1 MKQPSLNTITPRLPE
16 LPPAVSLDNGVEL
29 NVIPLQSTDIV
40 AISILFYGGQWMQ
53 TKRLQSDFAMRQI
66 KSGTTSLSADALSD
80 YFDRYGATLTTGAA
94 MSYCFMQLTCLRRT
108 LPDVLP
114 LFTDIITSP
123 AYEQQKLDNE
133 REEALIAYRLNQQKV
148 KYVNKRLFYRSLLG
162 TKHPAAQY
170 PKEEDYTSINRQ
182 DLLAYHKAFI
192 TPSNAVLYVTGKVD
206 DELVSII
213 NNSIGQIPTNT
224 GKQSAICSETHTA
237 DKRKTPFVF
246 PEAPILASSEIRHEV
261 SIDVPSVQSSLRVGK
276 VLPNASHPDYP
287 ALYLATTILG
297 GYFGSRFMKN
307 IRERLGLTY
316 GIGATFF
323 TIPRNNVL
331 VIATETTR
339 ENVEQC
345 ISEVKRDIDDM
356 QRNLICDDEL
366 TNARNYLLGQFCRST
381 ETSLS
386 LSNLLMHQ
394 RTHGFTLDD
403 LLKTQQQMMLLTPSD
418 IQQCVQKYLS
428 TDTLLITAAHGK

>member
-1 MKQPSLNTITPRLPE
+1 MKQPSLHTIIPRLPE
-16 LPPAVSLDNGVEL
+16 LPPAVLLDNGVEL
-29 NVIPLQSTDIV
+29 NAIPLQSTGIV
-40 AISILFYGGQWMQ
+40 AISILFYGGQWVQ
-53 TKRLQSDFAMRQI
+53 SKRLQCDFAIRQI
-66 KSGTTSLSADALSD
+66 KSGAASCSADELSD
-80 YFDRYGATLTTGAA
+80 RLDRYGATLTTATT

-114 LFTDIITSP
+114 LLTDIITSP
-123 AYEQQKLDNE
+123 AYEQQRLDNE
-133 REEALIAYRLNQQKV
+133 IEDSLVSYRLNQQKV

-170 PKEEDYTSINRQ
+170 PDEEDYTNINRQ
-182 DLLAYHKAFI
+182 DLLAYHSEFLNI
-192 TPSNAVLYVTGKVD
+192 SNAVLYVAGDVD
-206 DELVSII
+206 DGLLSII
-213 NNSIGQIPTNT
+213 NNSIGQMPRN
-224 GKQSAICSETHTA
+224 
-237 DKRKTPFVF
+237 KRAPLQF
-246 PEAPILASSEIRHEV
+246 PDAPILTSSEMRHEV

-287 ALYLATTILG
+287 TLYLATTILG

-345 ISEVKRDIDDM
+345 ISEIKRDIDDM
-356 QRNLICDDEL
+356 QRNPICDDEL

-418 IQQCVQKYLS
+418 IQQCVQNYLS